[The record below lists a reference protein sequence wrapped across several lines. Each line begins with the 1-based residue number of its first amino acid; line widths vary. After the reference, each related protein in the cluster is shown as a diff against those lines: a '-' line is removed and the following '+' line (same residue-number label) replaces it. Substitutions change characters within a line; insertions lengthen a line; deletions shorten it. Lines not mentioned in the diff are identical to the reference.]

1 MINKYSYI
9 FSYKKDSFKFYL
21 HHHSTH
27 LQVSPL
33 LVKTGFALNL
43 PPTPHDLNG
52 NKDKID
58 DWKHIRRIP
67 IEFDEH
73 GFLVSNKFISYIK

>member
-1 MINKYSYI
+1 MNIHIS
-9 FSYKKDSFKFYL
+9 SHKDSFYL
-21 HHHSTH
+21 HHHSTRSQFF
-27 LQVSPL
+27 LSLSFSSSSQDGICT
-33 LVKTGFALNL
+33 KFASR
-43 PPTPHDLNG
+43 PHDLNG

-67 IEFDEH
+67 IDFDEH